1 MDVEQITRELLL
13 SSEQLKRVQELLEK
27 ELDLGLAQETN
38 SSADIKMY
46 PTFVR
51 DVPNGTEVGKF
62 LALDLGGTNFRVLL
76 IELNGSQ
83 FEMENE
89 IYAIPQE
96 IMLGTGQQLF
106 DHIAECLAHFMER
119 RDVKQYCLPLGFT
132 FSFPC
137 RQSGLTKAKLVR
149 WTKGFRCLGVEGQDV
164 VELLREAIRRRRD
177 VDIDVMAILNDTTG
191 TLMSCAH
198 KRRDCAIGLIIGT
211 GSNACYME
219 KLERISSI
227 GATNGGEAGG
237 GAASG
242 EEADTNQKP
251 NELHNMIED
260 DDPNSMVINTEWGAF
275 GDNGVL
281 DFVRTKWDHQL
292 DDFSINRGAQIFE
305 KMISGMYMGE
315 IVRRVLVDLT
325 RRGYL
330 FKGKC
335 TNKMIVPYKFGTNYV
350 SIVESDRNGA
360 TIQTKWVL
368 NEVFGIHEVSD
379 DDVRSVQLICQRVS
393 TRAAYLVSA
402 AVATLLNRMER
413 EHTTVGVD
421 GSVYRHHPHF
431 HNIMVKKIRELTDD
445 RWHFD
450 LMLSEDGS
458 GRGAALVA
466 AVAHRQKQQRLREQ
480 QKQDKEGQ

>member
-1 MDVEQITRELLL
+1 MAQSLNVEQITRELLL
-13 SSEQLKRVQELLEK
+13 SNDQLRQIQTLLETEMRSGLGK
-27 ELDLGLAQETN
+27 ESN
-38 SSADIKMY
+38 PSAIIKMY

-51 DVPNGTEVGKF
+51 DVPNGTEKGKF

-76 IELNGSQ
+76 IELDGLH

-106 DHIAECLAHFMER
+106 DHIAECLAHFMEK

-137 RQSGLTKAKLVR
+137 RQEGLTKARLVR
-149 WTKGFRCLGVEGQDV
+149 WTKGFRCSGVEEQDV
-164 VELLREAIRRRRD
+164 VELLRDAIKRRRD
-177 VDIDVMAILNDTTG
+177 IDIDVMAVLNDTTG

-198 KRRDCAIGLIIGT
+198 KRRDCTIGLIIGT

-219 KLERISSI
+219 KLDQV
-227 GATNGGEAGG
+227 GLCAHLANKPLPGQK
-237 GAASG
+237 
-242 EEADTNQKP
+242 ADDEPKQ
-251 NELHNMIED
+251 MI
-260 DDPNSMVINTEWGAF
+260 INTEWGAF

-281 DFVRTKWDHQL
+281 DFVRTKWDHEL
-292 DDFSINRGAQIFE
+292 DEFSINRSNQIFE

-315 IVRRVLVDLT
+315 IVRRILVDLT

-335 TNKMIVPYKFGTNYV
+335 SNKMIVPYKFGTNYV
-350 SIVESDRNGA
+350 SLVESDRNGA

-368 NEVFGIHEVSD
+368 NEVFGINEVSD
-379 DDVRSVQLICQRVS
+379 EDVRNVQLICQRVS

-402 AVATLLNRMER
+402 AVAGLLNRMQR

-431 HNIMVKKIRELTDD
+431 HNIMVKKIRELTSPEFS
-445 RWHFD
+445 FD

-466 AVAHRQKQQRLREQ
+466 AVAHRQNLQRLKEAQ
-480 QKQDKEGQ
+480 MAKQLANL

>member
-1 MDVEQITRELLL
+1 MASTLNVEQITRELLV
-13 SSEQLKRVQELLEK
+13 SNEQLKQIQQLLEQ
-27 ELDLGLAQETN
+27 EMDAGLGVATN
-38 SSADIKMY
+38 EKADIKMY

-51 DVPNGTEVGKF
+51 DVPNGTEKGKF

-83 FEMENE
+83 FEMDNE

-137 RQSGLTKAKLVR
+137 RQEGLTKAKLVR
-149 WTKGFRCLGVEGQDV
+149 WTKGFRCIGVEGADV
-164 VELLREAIRRRRD
+164 VELLREAIKRRRD
-177 VDIDVMAILNDTTG
+177 IDIDVMAVLNDTTG

-198 KRRDCAIGLIIGT
+198 KKRDCAIGLIIGT

-219 KLERISSI
+219 TLDRIETCSHL
-227 GATNGGEAGG
+227 TNRPLPGQCE
-237 GAASG
+237 
-242 EEADTNQKP
+242 DTDPDQ
-251 NELHNMIED
+251 MI
-260 DDPNSMVINTEWGAF
+260 INTEWGAF

-281 DFVRTKWDHQL
+281 NFIRTKWDHEL
-292 DDFSINRGAQIFE
+292 DEFSINRGNQIFE

-315 IVRRVLVDLT
+315 IVRRILVDLT

-330 FKGKC
+330 FKGRC
-335 TNKMIVPYKFGTNYV
+335 SNKMIVPYKFGTNYV
-350 SIVESDRNGA
+350 SLVESDRNGA

-368 NEVFGIHEVSD
+368 NEVFGINEVSD
-379 DDVRSVQLICQRVS
+379 EDVRNVQLICQRVS
-393 TRAAYLVSA
+393 TRAAYLVST
-402 AVATLLNRMER
+402 AVATLLNRMQR

-431 HNIMVKKIRELTDD
+431 HNIMVRKIRELTDPKYS
-445 RWHFD
+445 FD

-466 AVAHRQKQQRLREQ
+466 AVAHRQKL
-480 QKQDKEGQ
+480 QKLKEAQLAKQLANL

>member
-1 MDVEQITRELLL
+1 MAQSLNVEQITRELLL
-13 SSEQLKRVQELLEK
+13 SNDQLRQIQSLLEA
-27 ELDLGLAQETN
+27 EMNLGLGKVTN
-38 SSADIKMY
+38 KDATIKMY

-51 DVPNGTEVGKF
+51 DVPNGTEKGKF

-76 IELNGSQ
+76 IELDGPQ
-83 FEMENE
+83 FEMDNE

-106 DHIAECLAHFMER
+106 DHIAECLAHFMEK

-137 RQSGLTKAKLVR
+137 NQEGLTKAKLVR
-149 WTKGFRCLGVEGQDV
+149 WTKGFRCSGVENMDV
-164 VELLREAIRRRRD
+164 VEQLREAIKRRRD
-177 VDIDVMAILNDTTG
+177 IDIDVMAILNDTTG

-198 KRRDCAIGLIIGT
+198 KRSDCTIGLIIGT

-219 KLERISSI
+219 KLEKVELCSHLVTKPLPGQTSD
-227 GATNGGEAGG
+227 
-237 GAASG
+237 
-242 EEADTNQKP
+242 EEPKQ
-251 NELHNMIED
+251 MI
-260 DDPNSMVINTEWGAF
+260 INTEWGAF

-281 DFVRTKWDHQL
+281 NFARTKWDHEL
-292 DDFSINRGAQIFE
+292 DEFSINRGNQIFE

-315 IVRRVLVDLT
+315 IVRRILVDLT

-335 TNKMIVPYKFGTNYV
+335 SNKMIVPYKFGTNYV
-350 SIVESDRNGA
+350 SLVESDRNGA

-368 NEVFGIHEVSD
+368 NEVFGINEVSD
-379 DDVRSVQLICQRVS
+379 EDVRNVQLICQRVS
-393 TRAAYLVSA
+393 TRAAYLVST
-402 AVATLLNRMER
+402 AVATLLNRMQR
-413 EHTTVGVD
+413 DHTTVGVD

-431 HNIMVKKIRELTDD
+431 HNIMVKKIRELTQAEYT
-445 RWHFD
+445 FD

-466 AVAHRQKQQRLREQ
+466 AVAHRQMLQRLKEAQ
-480 QKQDKEGQ
+480 IAKQLANL

>member
-1 MDVEQITRELLL
+1 MAPATAPGAASEPLSVEQITRELLI
-13 SSEQLKRVQELLEK
+13 SNDQLKQIQSLLDTEMN
-27 ELDLGLAQETN
+27 LGLGMATN
-38 SSADIKMY
+38 VSADIKMY
-46 PTFVR
+46 PTYVR
-51 DVPNGTEVGKF
+51 DVPNGTEKGKF

-76 IELNGSQ
+76 IELDGLQ
-83 FEMENE
+83 FEMDNE

-106 DHIAECLAHFMER
+106 DHIAECLAHFMEK

-137 RQSGLTKAKLVR
+137 HQQGLTKAFLVR
-149 WTKGFRCLGVEGQDV
+149 WTKGFRCTGVEGMDV
-164 VELLREAIRRRRD
+164 VEQLREAIKRRRD
-177 VDIDVMAILNDTTG
+177 IDIDVMAVLNDTTG

-198 KRRDCAIGLIIGT
+198 KRSDCAVGLIIGT

-219 KLERISSI
+219 KLERIDQCAHLANKPLP
-227 GATNGGEAGG
+227 GQL
-237 GAASG
+237 
-242 EEADTNQKP
+242 AD
-251 NELHNMIED
+251 NEPKQMI
-260 DDPNSMVINTEWGAF
+260 INTEWGAF

-281 DFVRTKWDHQL
+281 DFIRTKWDHEL
-292 DDFSINRGAQIFE
+292 DEFSINRGNQTFE
-305 KMISGMYMGE
+305 KMLSGMYLGE

-350 SIVESDRNGA
+350 SLVESDRNGA

-368 NEVFGIHEVSD
+368 NEVFGINEVSD
-379 DDVRSVQLICQRVS
+379 EDVRNVQLICQRVS

-402 AVATLLNRMER
+402 AVACLLNRMQR
-413 EHTTVGVD
+413 EHATVGVD

-431 HNIMVKKIRELTDD
+431 HNIMVKKIRELAEPQLG
-445 RWHFD
+445 FD

-466 AVAHRQKQQRLREQ
+466 AVAHRQMLQKLKEAQMAKQLANL
-480 QKQDKEGQ
+480 

>member
-1 MDVEQITRELLL
+1 MAQSLSVEQITRELLL
-13 SSEQLKRVQELLEK
+13 SSDQLKQIQTLLEK
-27 ELDLGLAQETN
+27 EMDLGLEKSTN
-38 SSADIKMY
+38 EFADIKMY
-46 PTFVR
+46 PTYVR
-51 DVPNGTEVGKF
+51 DVPNGTEKGKF

-76 IELNGSQ
+76 IELDGPQ
-83 FEMENE
+83 FEMDNE

-106 DHIAECLAHFMER
+106 DHIAECLAHFMEK

-137 RQSGLTKAKLVR
+137 RQDGLTRAKLVR
-149 WTKGFRCLGVEGQDV
+149 WTKGFRCTGVEGADV
-164 VELLREAIRRRRD
+164 VELLRDAIKRRRD
-177 VDIDVMAILNDTTG
+177 IDIDVMAVLNDTTG

-198 KRRDCAIGLIIGT
+198 KRRDCGIGLIIGT

-219 KLERISSI
+219 RLEKV
-227 GATNGGEAGG
+227 GQCAHLTNKPLPGQL
-237 GAASG
+237 
-242 EEADTNQKP
+242 ADDEPKQ
-251 NELHNMIED
+251 MI
-260 DDPNSMVINTEWGAF
+260 INTEWGAF

-281 DFVRTKWDHQL
+281 DFVRTKWDHEL
-292 DDFSINRGAQIFE
+292 DEFSINRGSQIFE

-315 IVRRVLVDLT
+315 IVRRILVDLT

-335 TNKMIVPYKFGTNYV
+335 SNKMIVPYKFGTNYV
-350 SIVESDRNGA
+350 SLVESDRNGA

-368 NEVFGIHEVSD
+368 NEVFGINEVCD
-379 DDVRSVQLICQRVS
+379 EDVRNVQLICQRVS

-402 AVATLLNRMER
+402 AVSTLLNRMQR
-413 EHTTVGVD
+413 DHTTVGVD

-431 HNIMVKKIRELTDD
+431 HNIMVKKIRELTDTNLN
-445 RWHFD
+445 FD

-466 AVAHRQKQQRLREQ
+466 AVAHRQKL
-480 QKQDKEGQ
+480 QKLKEAQMAKQLANL

>member
-1 MDVEQITRELLL
+1 MAHSTEVEEITRQLLL
-13 SSEQLKRVQELLEK
+13 TNDQLKEIQSKLDIEF
-27 ELDLGLAQETN
+27 DLGLGKDTN
-38 SSADIKMY
+38 KDAIIKMF

-51 DVPNGTEVGKF
+51 DVPNGTERGKF

-76 IELNGSQ
+76 IELDGLQ

-106 DHIAECLAHFMER
+106 DHIAECLAHFMEK

-137 RQSGLTKAKLVR
+137 IQEGLTKARLVR
-149 WTKGFRCLGVEGQDV
+149 WTKGFRCTNVEDMDV
-164 VELLREAIRRRRD
+164 VELLREAIKRRRD
-177 VDIDVMAILNDTTG
+177 IDIDVMAILNDTTG

-198 KRRDCAIGLIIGT
+198 KKSDCSIGLIIGT

-219 KLERISSI
+219 RLEKVGLCSHLI
-227 GATNGGEAGG
+227 EKPLP
-237 GAASG
+237 
-242 EEADTNQKP
+242 NQ
-251 NELHNMIED
+251 II
-260 DDPNSMVINTEWGAF
+260 DDPPKQMVINTEWGAF

-281 DFVRTKWDHQL
+281 DFIRTKWDLEL
-292 DDFSINRGAQIFE
+292 DEFSINRGNQIFE

-315 IVRRVLVDLT
+315 IVRRILVDLT
-325 RRGYL
+325 RRGHL
-330 FKGKC
+330 FNGKC
-335 TNKMIVPYKFGTNYV
+335 SNKMIVPYKFGTNYV
-350 SIVESDRNGA
+350 SLVESDRNGA

-368 NEVFGIHEVSD
+368 NEVFGINEVSD
-379 DDVRSVQLICQRVS
+379 EDVRNVQLICQRVS
-393 TRAAYLVSA
+393 TRAAYLVST
-402 AVATLLNRMER
+402 AVATLLNRMEKP
-413 EHTTVGVD
+413 HSTVGVD

-431 HNIMVKKIRELTDD
+431 HNIMVKKIRELTDP
-445 RWHFD
+445 RFAFD

-466 AVAHRQKQQRLREQ
+466 AVAHRQMLEKLKEAQLAKQLANL
-480 QKQDKEGQ
+480 

>member
-1 MDVEQITRELLL
+1 MAQSLSVEQITRELLL
-13 SSEQLKRVQELLEK
+13 SNEQLRQIQSLLEI
-27 ELDLGLAQETN
+27 EMNLGLGKQSN
-38 SSADIKMY
+38 SDSVIRMY

-51 DVPNGTEVGKF
+51 DVPNGTEHGKF

-76 IELNGSQ
+76 IELDGPQ
-83 FEMENE
+83 FEMDNE

-106 DHIAECLAHFMER
+106 DHIAECLAHFMEK

-137 RQSGLTKAKLVR
+137 HQEGLTKAKLVR
-149 WTKGFRCLGVEGQDV
+149 WTKGFRCTGVENQDV
-164 VELLREAIRRRRD
+164 VELLREAIKRRRD
-177 VDIDVMAILNDTTG
+177 IDIDVMAVLNDTTG

-198 KRRDCAIGLIIGT
+198 KRSDCSIGLIIGT

-219 KLERISSI
+219 KLDKIELC
-227 GATNGGEAGG
+227 AHLLN
-237 GAASG
+237 
-242 EEADTNQKP
+242 KP
-251 NELHNMIED
+251 LPGQLSDDEPKQMI
-260 DDPNSMVINTEWGAF
+260 INTEWGAF

-281 DFVRTKWDHQL
+281 DFVRTKWDHEL
-292 DDFSINRGAQIFE
+292 DEFSINRRNQIFE

-315 IVRRVLVDLT
+315 IVRRILVDLT

-335 TNKMIVPYKFGTNYV
+335 SNKMIVPHTFGTKYV
-350 SIVESDRNGA
+350 SLVESDRNGA

-368 NEVFGIHEVSD
+368 NEVFGINEVSD
-379 DDVRSVQLICQRVS
+379 EDVRNVQLICQRVS
-393 TRAAYLVSA
+393 TRAAYLVST
-402 AVATLLNRMER
+402 AVATLLNRMQR
-413 EHTTVGVD
+413 DHSTVGVD

-431 HNIMVKKIRELTDD
+431 HNIMVKKIRELTEPAYQ
-445 RWHFD
+445 FD

-466 AVAHRQKQQRLREQ
+466 AVAHRQKL
-480 QKQDKEGQ
+480 QKLKEAQMAKQLANL

>member
-1 MDVEQITRELLL
+1 MAQSLNVEQITRELLI
-13 SSEQLKRVQELLEK
+13 SNDQLKQIQTLLIAEM
-27 ELDLGLAQETN
+27 ELGLGLNKSETN
-38 SSADIKMY
+38 NQQDAVIRMY

-51 DVPNGTEVGKF
+51 DVPNGTEKGKF

-76 IELNGSQ
+76 IELDGAQ
-83 FEMENE
+83 FEMDNE

-106 DHIAECLAHFMER
+106 DHIAECLAHFMEK

-137 RQSGLTKAKLVR
+137 KQEGLTKAKLVR
-149 WTKGFRCLGVEGQDV
+149 WTKGFRCSGVEDEDV
-164 VELLREAIRRRRD
+164 VELLRDAIKRRRD
-177 VDIDVMAILNDTTG
+177 IDIDVMAVLNDTTG

-198 KRRDCAIGLIIGT
+198 KRRDCSIGLIIGT

-219 KLERISSI
+219 KLERIESCKHLANKPLP
-227 GATNGGEAGG
+227 GQ
-237 GAASG
+237 AAD
-242 EEADTNQKP
+242 EEPKQ
-251 NELHNMIED
+251 MI
-260 DDPNSMVINTEWGAF
+260 INTEWGAF

-281 DFVRTKWDHQL
+281 DFVRTKWDHEL
-292 DDFSINRGAQIFE
+292 DEFSINRGNQIFE

-315 IVRRVLVDLT
+315 IVRRILVDLT

-330 FKGKC
+330 FNGKC
-335 TNKMIVPYKFGTNYV
+335 SNKMIVPYKFGTNYV
-350 SIVESDRNGA
+350 SLVESDRNGA

-368 NEVFGIHEVSD
+368 NEVFGINEVSD
-379 DDVRSVQLICQRVS
+379 EDVRNVQLICQRVS
-393 TRAAYLVSA
+393 TRAAYLVST
-402 AVATLLNRMER
+402 AVATLLNIMQRD
-413 EHTTVGVD
+413 HTTVGVD

-431 HNIMVKKIRELTDD
+431 HNIMVKKIRELTEPNYS
-445 RWHFD
+445 FD

-466 AVAHRQKQQRLREQ
+466 AVAHRQKL
-480 QKQDKEGQ
+480 QKLKEAQKAKQLANL

>member
-1 MDVEQITRELLL
+1 MAQSLSVEQITRELLL
-13 SSEQLKRVQELLEK
+13 TNDQLKQIQSYLVTEM
-27 ELDLGLAQETN
+27 DLGLGKETN
-38 SSADIKMY
+38 ENAVIKMY

-51 DVPNGTEVGKF
+51 DVPNGMEKGKF

-76 IELNGSQ
+76 IELEGPQ
-83 FEMENE
+83 FEMDNE

-106 DHIAECLAHFMER
+106 DHIAECLAHFMEK

-137 RQSGLTKAKLVR
+137 TQEGLTKAKLVR
-149 WTKGFRCLGVEGQDV
+149 WTKGFRCTGVEGVDLV
-164 VELLREAIRRRRD
+164 GLLRDAIKRRRD
-177 VDIDVMAILNDTTG
+177 IDIDVMAVLNDTTG

-219 KLERISSI
+219 KLERI
-227 GATNGGEAGG
+227 EACAHLANKPLPGQM
-237 GAASG
+237 
-242 EEADTNQKP
+242 ADDEPKQ
-251 NELHNMIED
+251 MI
-260 DDPNSMVINTEWGAF
+260 INTEWGAF
-275 GDNGVL
+275 GDNRVL
-281 DFVRTKWDHQL
+281 DFVRTKWDHEL
-292 DDFSINRGAQIFE
+292 DEFSINRGNQIFE

-315 IVRRVLVDLT
+315 IVRRILVDLT

-335 TNKMIVPYKFGTNYV
+335 SNKMIVPYKFGTNYV
-350 SIVESDRNGA
+350 SLVESDRNGA

-368 NEVFGIHEVSD
+368 NEVFGINEVSD
-379 DDVRSVQLICQRVS
+379 EDVRNVQLICQRVS
-393 TRAAYLVSA
+393 TRAAYLVST
-402 AVATLLNRMER
+402 AVATLLNRMQR

-431 HNIMVKKIRELTDD
+431 HNIMVKKIRELTEPQYS
-445 RWHFD
+445 FD

-466 AVAHRQKQQRLREQ
+466 AVAHRQQLQKLKEAQIAKQLANL
-480 QKQDKEGQ
+480 

>member
-1 MDVEQITRELLL
+1 MAASLNVEQITRELLL
-13 SSEQLKRVQELLEK
+13 SNEQMKHVQKLLEA
-27 ELDLGLAQETN
+27 ELELGLNKETN
-38 SSADIKMY
+38 AEANIKMF
-46 PTFVR
+46 PTYVR
-51 DVPNGTEVGKF
+51 DVPNGTEKGKF

-76 IELNGSQ
+76 IELDGLQ
-83 FEMENE
+83 FEMDNE

-137 RQSGLTKAKLVR
+137 SQEGLTKAKLIR
-149 WTKGFRCLGVEGQDV
+149 WTKGFRCTGVENEDI
-164 VELLREAIRRRRD
+164 VELLRDAIKRRRD
-177 VDIDVMAILNDTTG
+177 IDIDVMAVLNDTTG

-198 KRRDCAIGLIIGT
+198 KRRDCGIGLIIGT

-219 KLERISSI
+219 KLENVGLCSHL
-227 GATNGGEAGG
+227 TN
-237 GAASG
+237 
-242 EEADTNQKP
+242 KP
-251 NELHNMIED
+251 LPGQAEDNEPKQI
-260 DDPNSMVINTEWGAF
+260 VINTEWGAF
-275 GDNGVL
+275 GDNGTL
-281 DFVRTKWDHQL
+281 NFIRTKWDHEL
-292 DDFSINRGAQIFE
+292 DEFSINRGDQVFE

-315 IVRRVLVDLT
+315 IVRRILVDLT

-330 FKGKC
+330 FKGRC
-335 TNKMIVPYKFGTNYV
+335 SNKMIVPYKFGTNYV
-350 SIVESDRNGA
+350 SLVESDRNGA

-368 NEVFGIHEVSD
+368 NEVFGINEVSD
-379 DDVRSVQLICQRVS
+379 EDVRNVQLICQRVS
-393 TRAAYLVSA
+393 TRAAYLVST
-402 AVATLLNRMER
+402 AVSTLLNRMQR

-431 HNIMVKKIRELTDD
+431 HNIMVKKIRELTDPNYN
-445 RWHFD
+445 FD

-466 AVAHRQKQQRLREQ
+466 AVAHRQKL
-480 QKQDKEGQ
+480 QKLKEAQMAKQLANL

>member
-1 MDVEQITRELLL
+1 MAQTLNVEQITRELIL
-13 SSEQLKRVQELLEK
+13 SNDQLRQIQSLLET
-27 ELDLGLAQETN
+27 EMNLGLGKETN
-38 SSADIKMY
+38 EDATIRMY

-51 DVPNGTEVGKF
+51 DVPNGTEKGKF

-76 IELNGSQ
+76 IELDGAQ
-83 FEMENE
+83 FEMDNE

-106 DHIAECLAHFMER
+106 DHIAECLAHFMEK

-137 RQSGLTKAKLVR
+137 VQEGLTKAKLVR
-149 WTKGFRCLGVEGQDV
+149 WTKGFRCSGVENMDV
-164 VELLREAIRRRRD
+164 VEQLREAIKRRRD
-177 VDIDVMAILNDTTG
+177 IDIDVMAILNDTTG

-198 KRRDCAIGLIIGT
+198 KKSDCAIGLIIGT

-219 KLERISSI
+219 RLEKVGLCSHLISKPLP
-227 GATNGGEAGG
+227 GQTVD
-237 GAASG
+237 
-242 EEADTNQKP
+242 EEPKQ
-251 NELHNMIED
+251 
-260 DDPNSMVINTEWGAF
+260 MVINTEWGAF

-281 DFVRTKWDHQL
+281 NFVRTKWDHEL
-292 DDFSINRGAQIFE
+292 DEFSINRGSQIFE

-315 IVRRVLVDLT
+315 IVRRILVDLT

-335 TNKMIVPYKFGTNYV
+335 SNKMIVPYKFGTNYV
-350 SIVESDRNGA
+350 SLVESDRNGA

-368 NEVFGIHEVSD
+368 NEVFGINEVSD
-379 DDVRSVQLICQRVS
+379 EDVRNVQLICQRVS
-393 TRAAYLVSA
+393 TRAAYLVST
-402 AVATLLNRMER
+402 AVSTLLNRMQR
-413 EHTTVGVD
+413 DHTTVGVD

-431 HNIMVKKIRELTDD
+431 HNIMVKKIRELTDSKYA
-445 RWHFD
+445 FD

-466 AVAHRQKQQRLREQ
+466 AVAHRQKL
-480 QKQDKEGQ
+480 QKLKEAQLAKQLANL